1 MFNDVL
7 YLDAAALMRVFL
19 TVTLVIMLVGLQFRL
34 WTGEGSL
41 AHVHQLEQKLSV
53 QKANNERLSERN
65 DRLAASVVDF
75 RLGMDGVEERAR
87 HELGMIRK
95 GETFFLVM
103 Q

>member
-1 MFNDVL
+1 
-7 YLDAAALMRVFL
+7 
-19 TVTLVIMLVGLQFRL
+19 MLIGLQFRL

-41 AHVHQLEQKLSV
+41 AHVHQLEQKLAI
-53 QKANNERLSERN
+53 QKSTIDQLSERN
-65 DRLAASVVDF
+65 NDLAAKVVDF
-75 RLGMDGVEERAR
+75 KMGMDGVEERAR

>member
-1 MFNDVL
+1 
-7 YLDAAALMRVFL
+7 MRVFL
-19 TVTLVIMLVGLQFRL
+19 TITLAVMLIGLQFRL

-41 AHVHQLEQKLSV
+41 AHVHQLEQKLAI
-53 QKANNERLSERN
+53 QKSTIDQLSERN
-65 DRLAASVVDF
+65 NDLAAKVVDF
-75 RLGMDGVEERAR
+75 KMGMDGVEERAR